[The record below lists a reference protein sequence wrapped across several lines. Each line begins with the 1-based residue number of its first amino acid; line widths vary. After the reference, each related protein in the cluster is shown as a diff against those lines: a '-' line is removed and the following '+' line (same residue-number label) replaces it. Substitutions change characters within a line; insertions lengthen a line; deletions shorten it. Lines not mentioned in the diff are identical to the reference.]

1 MSRGLD
7 KVLYH
12 AVSSY
17 QLLEVLLHRWLFHG
31 EQGAALVLP
40 DFIVE
45 KYPQWQRLEG
55 RGFFDQVALFPYLR
69 IPHGEEGQVTAQV
82 LSAYDALGLPP
93 LEAFSKVYVAGAQF
107 YFSLCLVAKGLA
119 FSFFEDAAG
128 ALSHPQREAGILAE
142 RFPRHA
148 ALAQK
153 HGLFSGENP
162 LIREVFCC
170 GEVQSAPVSL
180 PCPVWDFSVERA
192 LGALPARQ
200 RKRLLRFFLPRPLKT
215 QADTI
220 LLTQQ
225 FSNLGLLGEEEQLAL
240 YRALGEG
247 PWPGSACSSRRPPTT
262 PLDYRQAFPGA
273 EVVAEKFPAELLP
286 WAFRGKRPRRVCA
299 FGSSAWRTWGRASRR
314 CGCPCRGRPA
324 PSFGKEAPMPKTLTI
339 VNSVY
344 HLLTAVNLRRLS
356 PAGEGADLL
365 VTDATPGLPELI
377 PRLRE
382 TGLFSRVLPVR
393 AGELAQH
400 YPMNRE
406 EAVAQCFSQG
416 EALLRWALGEALEPA
431 YSQVYFPNFDWLGPA
446 AGLPVPVPLPL
457 AGGRLFQLCH

>member
-69 IPHGEEGQVTAQV
+69 IPHGEEGQVTAQA

-119 FSFFEDAAG
+119 FSFFEEAAG

-148 ALAQK
+148 ALAQR

-170 GEVQSAPVSL
+170 GEAQSAPISL

-200 RKRLLRFFLPRPLKT
+200 RKRAAKT
-215 QADTI
+215 
-220 LLTQQ
+220 
-225 FSNLGLLGEEEQLAL
+225 
-240 YRALGEG
+240 
-247 PWPGSACSSRRPPTT
+247 
-262 PLDYRQAFPGA
+262 
-273 EVVAEKFPAELLP
+273 
-286 WAFRGKRPRRVCA
+286 
-299 FGSSAWRTWGRASRR
+299 
-314 CGCPCRGRPA
+314 
-324 PSFGKEAPMPKTLTI
+324 
-339 VNSVY
+339 
-344 HLLTAVNLRRLS
+344 
-356 PAGEGADLL
+356 
-365 VTDATPGLPELI
+365 
-377 PRLRE
+377 
-382 TGLFSRVLPVR
+382 
-393 AGELAQH
+393 
-400 YPMNRE
+400 
-406 EAVAQCFSQG
+406 
-416 EALLRWALGEALEPA
+416 
-431 YSQVYFPNFDWLGPA
+431 
-446 AGLPVPVPLPL
+446 PLPL
-457 AGGRLFQLCH
+457 CGFSRCRHRSAAATCHSTVHDRRGRMLR

>member
-69 IPHGEEGQVTAQV
+69 IPHGEEGQVTAQA

-170 GEVQSAPVSL
+170 GEAQSAPISL

-200 RKRLLRFFLPRPLKT
+200 RKRLLRFFLPRPLTT

-225 FSNLGLLGEEEQLAL
+225 FSNLGLLGEGEQLAL

-247 PWPGSACSSRRPPTT
+247 PLAGERLLIKKHPDD

-299 FGSSAWRTWGRASRR
+299 FGSSALANLGE
-314 CGCPCRGRPA
+314 
-324 PSFGKEAPMPKTLTI
+324 SFETL
-339 VNSVY
+339 
-344 HLLTAVNLRRLS
+344 RL
-356 PAGEGADLL
+356 P
-365 VTDATPGLPELI
+365 LP
-377 PRLRE
+377 
-382 TGLFSRVLPVR
+382 
-393 AGELAQH
+393 
-400 YPMNRE
+400 
-406 EAVAQCFSQG
+406 G
-416 EALLRWALGEALEPA
+416 EARP
-431 YSQVYFPNFDWLGPA
+431 
-446 AGLPVPVPLPL
+446 
-457 AGGRLFQLCH
+457 

>member
-17 QLLEVLLHRWLFHG
+17 QLLLHRWLFHG

-55 RGFFDQVALFPYLR
+55 RGFFDQVALFPYLC
-69 IPHGEEGQVTAQV
+69 IPHGEDGQVTAQA

-128 ALSHPQREAGILAE
+128 TLSHPQREAGILAE
-142 RFPRHA
+142 KFPRHA

-170 GEVQSAPVSL
+170 LEAQAHFPQLPV
-180 PCPVWDFSVERA
+180 PVWDFSVERA
-192 LGALPARQ
+192 LEALSPWERW
-200 RKRLLRFFLPRPLKT
+200 RLVRFFVPQPLRCRGE
-215 QADTI
+215 AL

-225 FSNLGLLGEEEQLAL
+225 FSALGMLTEEQQRAL

-247 PWPGSACSSRRPPTT
+247 PLAGERLLIKKHPDD

-299 FGSSAWRTWGRASRR
+299 FGSSALANLGE
-314 CGCPCRGRPA
+314 
-324 PSFGKEAPMPKTLTI
+324 SFETL
-339 VNSVY
+339 
-344 HLLTAVNLRRLS
+344 RL
-356 PAGEGADLL
+356 P
-365 VTDATPGLPELI
+365 LP
-377 PRLRE
+377 
-382 TGLFSRVLPVR
+382 
-393 AGELAQH
+393 
-400 YPMNRE
+400 
-406 EAVAQCFSQG
+406 G
-416 EALLRWALGEALEPA
+416 EARP
-431 YSQVYFPNFDWLGPA
+431 
-446 AGLPVPVPLPL
+446 
-457 AGGRLFQLCH
+457 

>member
-1 MSRGLD
+1 M
-7 KVLYH
+7 
-12 AVSSY
+12 
-17 QLLEVLLHRWLFHG
+17 
-31 EQGAALVLP
+31 
-40 DFIVE
+40 
-45 KYPQWQRLEG
+45 
-55 RGFFDQVALFPYLR
+55 
-69 IPHGEEGQVTAQV
+69 TAQV

-148 ALAQK
+148 ALAQR

-170 GEVQSAPVSL
+170 GEAQSAPISL

-200 RKRLLRFFLPRPLKT
+200 RKRLLRFFLPRPLTT

-225 FSNLGLLGEEEQLAL
+225 FSNLGLLGEGEQLAL

-247 PWPGSACSSRRPPTT
+247 PLAGERLLIKKHPDD

-286 WAFRGKRPRRVCA
+286 WAFRGQRPRRVCA
-299 FGSSAWRTWGRASRR
+299 FGSSALANLGE
-314 CGCPCRGRPA
+314 
-324 PSFGKEAPMPKTLTI
+324 SFETL
-339 VNSVY
+339 
-344 HLLTAVNLRRLS
+344 RL
-356 PAGEGADLL
+356 P
-365 VTDATPGLPELI
+365 LP
-377 PRLRE
+377 
-382 TGLFSRVLPVR
+382 
-393 AGELAQH
+393 
-400 YPMNRE
+400 
-406 EAVAQCFSQG
+406 G
-416 EALLRWALGEALEPA
+416 EARP
-431 YSQVYFPNFDWLGPA
+431 
-446 AGLPVPVPLPL
+446 
-457 AGGRLFQLCH
+457 

>member
-1 MSRGLD
+1 M
-7 KVLYH
+7 
-12 AVSSY
+12 
-17 QLLEVLLHRWLFHG
+17 
-31 EQGAALVLP
+31 
-40 DFIVE
+40 
-45 KYPQWQRLEG
+45 
-55 RGFFDQVALFPYLR
+55 
-69 IPHGEEGQVTAQV
+69 
-82 LSAYDALGLPP
+82 
-93 LEAFSKVYVAGAQF
+93 AGAQF

-170 GEVQSAPVSL
+170 GEAQSAPVSL

-225 FSNLGLLGEEEQLAL
+225 FSNLGLLGEEQQLAL

-247 PWPGSACSSRRPPTT
+247 PLAGEHLLIKKHPDD

-299 FGSSAWRTWGRASRR
+299 FGSSALANLGE
-314 CGCPCRGRPA
+314 
-324 PSFGKEAPMPKTLTI
+324 SFETL
-339 VNSVY
+339 
-344 HLLTAVNLRRLS
+344 RL
-356 PAGEGADLL
+356 P
-365 VTDATPGLPELI
+365 LP
-377 PRLRE
+377 
-382 TGLFSRVLPVR
+382 
-393 AGELAQH
+393 
-400 YPMNRE
+400 
-406 EAVAQCFSQG
+406 G
-416 EALLRWALGEALEPA
+416 EARP
-431 YSQVYFPNFDWLGPA
+431 
-446 AGLPVPVPLPL
+446 
-457 AGGRLFQLCH
+457 

>member
-17 QLLEVLLHRWLFHG
+17 QLLEVLLHRWMFHG

-69 IPHGEEGQVTAQV
+69 IPHGEEGQVTAQA

-128 ALSHPQREAGILAE
+128 TLSYPQREAGILAE

-170 GEVQSAPVSL
+170 GEAQSAPISL

-200 RKRLLRFFLPRPLKT
+200 RKRLLRFFLPRPLTT

-225 FSNLGLLGEEEQLAL
+225 FSNLGLLGEGEQLAL

-247 PWPGSACSSRRPPTT
+247 PLAGEHLLIKKHPDD

-299 FGSSAWRTWGRASRR
+299 FGSSA
-314 CGCPCRGRPA
+314 
-324 PSFGKEAPMPKTLTI
+324 
-339 VNSVY
+339 
-344 HLLTAVNLRRLS
+344 
-356 PAGEGADLL
+356 
-365 VTDATPGLPELI
+365 
-377 PRLRE
+377 
-382 TGLFSRVLPVR
+382 
-393 AGELAQH
+393 LA
-400 YPMNRE
+400 N
-406 EAVAQCFSQG
+406 
-416 EALLRWALGEALEPA
+416 LGESFETLR
-431 YSQVYFPNFDWLGPA
+431 
-446 AGLPVPVPLPL
+446 LPL
-457 AGGRLFQLCH
+457 AGEARP